1 MSIFKSICADLG
13 ENPFPTRVSFGGGFQ
28 MPKSSENNK
37 NIPNKKIEEQ
47 GRNTASFKQL
57 DSDAGKKDVLS
68 SLDKAI
74 SQLRGDSNSIAEIRV
89 KYTSDFPSQQLT
101 SLEELEKLRIIH
113 QEKLKV
119 LESEYKQK
127 KEQKAEK
134 KDVLQDFSEYKKAKI
149 GSKFKFNHQLEYST
163 EKDEPDEK
171 ETLLKWLFS
180 KLDIN
185 ASGLIEK
192 HEMLQEICDNDE
204 LREYFG
210 ISSDADTLEE
220 LNSLIPADFLSQSD
234 FIKFFLSIKPIS
246 KPKESLK
253 SLTPRREESNKP
265 QEYPIVV
272 LTHKQLQ
279 SIEKVFKETDIHGD
293 MAVQKFEFLQS
304 LRTDDDIIK
313 ILECNAIEISLKNFI
328 TLEEA
333 LDRIQESGELYEYIT
348 YSQFLNFFYIMF
360 PKKNWTPEE
369 MDKKINLDPLYIQIL
384 QDIFDSLPRKTKGF
398 VSVKLLI
405 DSLKEDPQVNEFL
418 KEKVKG
424 TEDVEGILK
433 KIDKESAESISWEDF
448 IDYFSDRGKPLL
460 KTQENTLVNRGNYY
474 AIKQDFY
481 KENQSISPQDEK
493 SQKKKFNYD
502 FYSPGDKAKKKSKK
516 NSNSSIKFTV
526 PTPFEFEQREKIKN
540 KSIRQI
546 KFEQYINEKRREE
559 ENHINYHTK
568 AAPVPAEVIIPKY
581 NTMLAA
587 QEERRN
593 IVKQNSKKITK
604 EREKPFQFYIREMN
618 KPKSEEIKEEPYKFK
633 AKPPPPSNSIPL
645 YEQMSRKLEDDR
657 KSRIEAAAKK
667 ALEEAKLPPRME
679 RNQKG
684 DKNLSVPPPISALFK
699 AKKPPEFAKLWDN
712 LGKSLEKNKKSF
724 QPTQPKEINLT
735 EAKKKSN
742 AEEVD
747 VNSELIQK
755 GFLTKGGSTDGKPFP
770 EPSKKQLEAEENA
783 KKRREDMKKNKEDK
797 IKEKEDREAAE
808 KDRIKQMN
816 EKLLEGKEKLQEK
829 LKDKIPISQTISSEY
844 SKTNSQPRSLTS
856 IKLKMQARGIPMS
869 NIIGEVDGF
878 LDINAED
885 LV

>member
-134 KDVLQDFSEYKKAKI
+134 KDVLQDFSEYKKSKI

-384 QDIFDSLPRKTKGF
+384 HDIFDSLPRKTKGF

-418 KEKVKG
+418 KE
-424 TEDVEGILK
+424 
-433 KIDKESAESISWEDF
+433 
-448 IDYFSDRGKPLL
+448 RGVV
-460 KTQENTLVNRGNYY
+460 T
-474 AIKQDFY
+474 
-481 KENQSISPQDEK
+481 
-493 SQKKKFNYD
+493 
-502 FYSPGDKAKKKSKK
+502 
-516 NSNSSIKFTV
+516 
-526 PTPFEFEQREKIKN
+526 
-540 KSIRQI
+540 
-546 KFEQYINEKRREE
+546 
-559 ENHINYHTK
+559 
-568 AAPVPAEVIIPKY
+568 
-581 NTMLAA
+581 
-587 QEERRN
+587 
-593 IVKQNSKKITK
+593 
-604 EREKPFQFYIREMN
+604 
-618 KPKSEEIKEEPYKFK
+618 
-633 AKPPPPSNSIPL
+633 
-645 YEQMSRKLEDDR
+645 
-657 KSRIEAAAKK
+657 
-667 ALEEAKLPPRME
+667 
-679 RNQKG
+679 
-684 DKNLSVPPPISALFK
+684 
-699 AKKPPEFAKLWDN
+699 
-712 LGKSLEKNKKSF
+712 
-724 QPTQPKEINLT
+724 
-735 EAKKKSN
+735 
-742 AEEVD
+742 
-747 VNSELIQK
+747 
-755 GFLTKGGSTDGKPFP
+755 
-770 EPSKKQLEAEENA
+770 
-783 KKRREDMKKNKEDK
+783 
-797 IKEKEDREAAE
+797 
-808 KDRIKQMN
+808 
-816 EKLLEGKEKLQEK
+816 
-829 LKDKIPISQTISSEY
+829 
-844 SKTNSQPRSLTS
+844 
-856 IKLKMQARGIPMS
+856 
-869 NIIGEVDGF
+869 
-878 LDINAED
+878 
-885 LV
+885 

>member
-1 MSIFKSICADLG
+1 MLNNIY
-13 ENPFPTRVSFGGGFQ
+13 E
-28 MPKSSENNK
+28 PKQGITQK
-37 NIPNKKIEEQ
+37 NIDDI
-47 GRNTASFKQL
+47 
-57 DSDAGKKDVLS
+57 
-68 SLDKAI
+68 LDKI
-74 SQLRGDSNSIAEIRV
+74 NQKGYNSLSA
-89 KYTSDFPSQQLT
+89 
-101 SLEELEKLRIIH
+101 
-113 QEKLKV
+113 
-119 LESEYKQK
+119 
-127 KEQKAEK
+127 A
-134 KDVLQDFSEYKKAKI
+134 
-149 GSKFKFNHQLEYST
+149 
-163 EKDEPDEK
+163 EK

-516 NSNSSIKFTV
+516 NSNSSIKF
-526 PTPFEFEQREKIKN
+526 
-540 KSIRQI
+540 
-546 KFEQYINEKRREE
+546 KFIF
-559 ENHINYHTK
+559 
-568 AAPVPAEVIIPKY
+568 V
-581 NTMLAA
+581 L
-587 QEERRN
+587 
-593 IVKQNSKKITK
+593 
-604 EREKPFQFYIREMN
+604 
-618 KPKSEEIKEEPYKFK
+618 
-633 AKPPPPSNSIPL
+633 
-645 YEQMSRKLEDDR
+645 
-657 KSRIEAAAKK
+657 
-667 ALEEAKLPPRME
+667 
-679 RNQKG
+679 
-684 DKNLSVPPPISALFK
+684 
-699 AKKPPEFAKLWDN
+699 
-712 LGKSLEKNKKSF
+712 
-724 QPTQPKEINLT
+724 
-735 EAKKKSN
+735 
-742 AEEVD
+742 
-747 VNSELIQK
+747 
-755 GFLTKGGSTDGKPFP
+755 
-770 EPSKKQLEAEENA
+770 
-783 KKRREDMKKNKEDK
+783 
-797 IKEKEDREAAE
+797 
-808 KDRIKQMN
+808 
-816 EKLLEGKEKLQEK
+816 KLL
-829 LKDKIPISQTISSEY
+829 
-844 SKTNSQPRSLTS
+844 
-856 IKLKMQARGIPMS
+856 
-869 NIIGEVDGF
+869 
-878 LDINAED
+878 
-885 LV
+885 